1 MIECFGD
8 IINDKVITIGC
19 LNLTQI
25 DSFSARYVL
34 SKATKSCCNHASSET
49 WIHWIWNYTIVSFTS
64 FVLQRCNP
72 RIFGSIRHR
81 MRARRI
87 QSDSAHVTSRSC
99 LRIPTMHAI
108 WITSLCWR
116 GQVIGFNLQASIIQ
130 LDSTRSSSTLQT
142 LPIYPST
149 MTSDHRATVPEQL
162 FHLQLFT
169 TVLQNMQIVLWYKIQ
184 FSLHL
189 VPQQQTNPWVLSWYS
204 FDIWIKKPELFLRYA
219 AITRTVLKTFIFT
232 GLVNYSKANVIHME
246 GDSSLVGVGAGAN
259 RRTILWVEALG

>member
-1 MIECFGD
+1 MATDKAVIEYEGVSLTLNLEYIDTIDYSIGTMIECFGD

-108 WITSLCWR
+108 
-116 GQVIGFNLQASIIQ
+116 
-130 LDSTRSSSTLQT
+130 
-142 LPIYPST
+142 
-149 MTSDHRATVPEQL
+149 
-162 FHLQLFT
+162 
-169 TVLQNMQIVLWYKIQ
+169 
-184 FSLHL
+184 
-189 VPQQQTNPWVLSWYS
+189 
-204 FDIWIKKPELFLRYA
+204 
-219 AITRTVLKTFIFT
+219 
-232 GLVNYSKANVIHME
+232 
-246 GDSSLVGVGAGAN
+246 
-259 RRTILWVEALG
+259 